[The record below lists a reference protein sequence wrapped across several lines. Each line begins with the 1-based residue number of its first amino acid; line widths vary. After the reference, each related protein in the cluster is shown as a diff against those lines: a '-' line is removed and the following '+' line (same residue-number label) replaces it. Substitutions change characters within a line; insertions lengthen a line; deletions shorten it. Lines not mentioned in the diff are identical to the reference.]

1 MTPES
6 IEGARRTPSDDEMPA
21 LLAALAESGGNVA
34 AFARERGLSPW
45 KLYQARRVAASSRRR
60 SPGRKALAEFAEVRV
75 VGELPPSSPIP
86 AAIELVLPMGYR
98 LVIPASFDDQALRRL
113 LKVLTPC

>member
-1 MTPES
+1 
-6 IEGARRTPSDDEMPA
+6 
-21 LLAALAESGGNVA
+21 
-34 AFARERGLSPW
+34 
-45 KLYQARRVAASSRRR
+45 
-60 SPGRKALAEFAEVRV
+60 VRV

-98 LVIPASFDDQALRRL
+98 LVIPASFDDQALCRL